1 MGFDYDHVKFD
12 QIGSDMK
19 VDSPTVRPL
28 PSQVN
33 GEYFKAKISFENFI
47 RYRKRCFQKIIF
59 LPNNIELRQIS
70 YIQLLHILLTLQYL
84 SLYIPKN
91 KNEKF

>member
-19 VDSPTVRPL
+19 VDSPTVRRL

-47 RYRKRCFQKIIF
+47 RYRKIKIF
-59 LPNNIELRQIS
+59 
-70 YIQLLHILLTLQYL
+70 
-84 SLYIPKN
+84 PKDN
-91 KNEKF
+91 FSSQ